1 LSNLVLTNTKAER
14 YSNSIGDSCDET
26 YVSAKDVRH
35 RLSTGRFV
43 ELDDSDHKWEMLCFS
58 YKIGLIN
65 GNGMIKDNFAK
76 NILNR
81 AADKVVDICLDESR
95 VEFKE
100 DRNQILMMC
109 LRDNLPVFSSFL

>member
-14 YSNSIGDSCDET
+14 YSNFIGDSCDET
-26 YVSAKDVRH
+26 EVSAKDVRH
-35 RLSTGRFV
+35 RLSTGRFL

-65 GNGMIKDNFAK
+65 KNGMIIDDFSKD
-76 NILNR
+76 ILSR
-81 AADKVVDICLDESR
+81 AADEVEDICLDESN
-95 VEFKE
+95 VEPKE
-100 DRNQILMMC
+100 NRNQILLMC